1 MALHGAVGEFDP
13 TKEDWLTYSQRLK
26 FYFEAN
32 DVEDAA
38 KQRAILLSVAGPETF
53 RLLSSLVA
61 PLTVKDKTF
70 TELVDLLSGHYNP
83 KKSAAVH
90 RFKFN
95 SRVRNPNESVSK
107 YVSEL
112 KKLAVDC
119 AFGSAEAL
127 NQMLCD
133 RLLCG
138 INDARIQRRLLTEEN
153 LTYDKAFTICQSI
166 ELADQSTQALS
177 SEKPPPADIHRVPAK
192 KPSKLPTECYRCGG
206 AHSSSSC
213 RFKTADCRYCG
224 KKGHIARVCR
234 SRLRVKNRG
243 RGGKQQAGASN
254 PTNALSDDRADDA
267 AQPKGQQKPQSDLEY
282 SCFQLHER
290 KDSPIVVSI
299 TVQGKPMAMEVD
311 TGAALSVVSESTY
324 LSTWSKDERPPL
336 KPSQALLRTY
346 SGENLVVCGE
356 ITVSVQYKKQEKQ
369 LTLQVLKFNGPTL
382 LGRDWLKHIVLD
394 WKQLNTIR
402 QASQKRL
409 DQLLEEHTEVFK
421 DELGSLKDVKVHIHV
436 KPDAKPHFYKPRQV
450 PYSMRSKVE
459 AELQRLQDTGVIEP
473 VPYSDWAAPI
483 VPVLKRDNSVRI
495 CGDYRITLNREA
507 TPDVYPLPK
516 IEDLFANLSGGESFS
531 KLDLAHAYQQLHL
544 DEESKKYTTIN
555 TSRGLFQYNRLPF
568 GVSCAPAVFQKTME
582 TLLQGIPGVCSY
594 LDDILVTGKTE
605 TEHLDNLGAVL
616 RKLKSAGMRLKKE
629 KCHFM
634 MSEVEYLGH
643 KLSSKGLQPAD
654 DKVKAISQ
662 APSPINIS
670 QLKSFLGLV
679 SYYSKFLP
687 NTATTLAPL
696 YKLLH
701 KDTAWTWGREQQQAF
716 ELIKKQLIS
725 DPVLSHYSP
734 DQKLLLS
741 CDASSYGVG
750 AVLSH
755 LMEDGS
761 EKPIAFASRS
771 LSSAEKKYS
780 QLDKEG
786 LAIVFGAT
794 KFRQYLLGRHFTIF
808 SDHKPLMY
816 IFGDTTGIPSMAS
829 ARVQRW
835 ALTLSAYSFSI
846 SYRPGAELANADGL
860 SRLPLPDTPEDVPI
874 PADTVLLL
882 ECLNSSPVTA
892 SQIKSWSSQ
901 DPLISKVLSY
911 VLQGWPTVTEDT
923 LLPYSRRKDELSTQD
938 GCLLW
943 GNRVVIPPPGREKII
958 DILHN
963 THPGMTRIKAL
974 ARSYVWWPNMD
985 AELEEK
991 VRHCQEC
998 QHHQRLPARAPLHPW
1013 EWPERPWAR
1022 IHADFAGPFMG
1033 KQFLLMVDA
1042 HSKWLEVHIVPTTS
1056 SNAAISKMRTVFAAY
1071 GLPEILV
1078 TDNGSAFTST
1088 EFSEFTTRNGIRHV
1102 TSSPYHPST
1111 NGLVERAVQTF
1122 KQAMKKSSSP
1132 LDSRIANFLLT
1143 YRLTPHPSTGTS
1155 PAELLMSR
1163 RPRSLLD
1170 MVRPDISIRVR
1181 RAQEHQKFHHDQ
1193 HSRSRQFSVKQPVL
1207 VKNFGHGPKWLR
1219 GHITRCLGPLS
1230 YRVFLQDGRSVRRH
1244 VDHIQPHHKSSSDSN
1259 DQDTGD
1265 YLDIPLPTSDP
1276 TPSSVPTTPPPT
1288 RTPTS
1293 TTPAPSSV
1301 THPSTPPRRSKRNC
1315 GPPKRYAPYVWGG
1328 K

>member
-1 MALHGAVGEFDP
+1 MAALHGAIGAFEP
-13 TKEDWLTYSQRLK
+13 SKEDWITYSQRLK

-53 RLLSSLVA
+53 KLLSSLVA
-61 PLTVKDKTF
+61 PQTVKDKTF
-70 TELVDLLSGHYNP
+70 KELVDLLTGHYNP

-95 SRVRNPNESVSK
+95 SRVRQPNESVAT

-119 AFGSAEAL
+119 AFDSADVL

-177 SEKPPPADIHRVPAK
+177 SEKPVHADVHRVPAK
-192 KPSKLPTECYRCGG
+192 PKPSKQPTECYRCGG
-206 AHSSSSC
+206 THSSSSC

-234 SRLRVKNRG
+234 SRLRAKSRG
-243 RGGKQQAGASN
+243 RGGKQQADASQ
-254 PTNALSDDRADDA
+254 PTHAISDDRAVPA
-267 AQPKGQQKPQSDLEY
+267 ASPQEVPAKQQFNLEY
-282 SCFQLHER
+282 GCFQLHER
-290 KDSPIVVSI
+290 MDTPIVVSC
-299 TVQGKPMAMEVD
+299 TVQGKPLVMELD
-311 TGAALSVVSESTY
+311 TGAALSVISESTY
-324 LSTWSKDERPPL
+324 LTTWSKDERPPL

-369 LTLQVLKFNGPTL
+369 LTLQVLKSEGPTL

-394 WKQLNTIR
+394 WKSLKNIK
-402 QASQKRL
+402 QAAKNRL
-409 DQLLEEHTEVFK
+409 ELLLEENAEVFK

-436 KPDAKPHFYKPRQV
+436 KTDAQPHFCKPRQV

-495 CGDYRITLNREA
+495 CGDYKLTLNREA

-594 LDDILVTGKTE
+594 LDDILVTGNTE
-605 TEHLDNLGAVL
+605 AEHLDNLGSVL
-616 RKLKSAGMRLKKE
+616 RKLKSAGMRLKRE
-629 KCHFM
+629 KCYFM

-654 DKVKAISQ
+654 DKVRAISQ
-662 APSPINIS
+662 APAPTNIT

-701 KDTAWTWGREQQQAF
+701 KDITWTWGREQQQAF
-716 ELIKKQLIS
+716 ELVKKQLIS

-734 DQKLLLS
+734 DQKLLLP
-741 CDASSYGVG
+741 CDASPYGVG

-755 LMEDGS
+755 QMEDGS

-771 LSSAEKKYS
+771 LSAAEKKYS

-794 KFRQYLLGRHFTIF
+794 KFRQYLLGRHFTIY

-816 IFGDTTGIPSMAS
+816 IFGDNTGIPSMAS
-829 ARVQRW
+829 ARIQRW
-835 ALTLSAYSFSI
+835 ALTLSAYCFSI
-846 SYRPGAELANADGL
+846 SYRPGKELANADGL
-860 SRLPLPDTPEDVPI
+860 SRLPLPDTPEEVPI
-874 PADTVLLL
+874 PADTILLL

-892 SQIKSWSSQ
+892 SQVKNWSSQ
-901 DPLISKVLSY
+901 DPIISKVLSY

-923 LLPYSRRKDELSTQD
+923 LLPYSRRKNELSTQD

-943 GNRVVIPPPGREKII
+943 GNRVVIPPPAREKII
-958 DILHN
+958 DILHD

-985 AELEEK
+985 SALEEK

-998 QHHQRLPARAPLHPW
+998 QNHQRLPARAPLHPW

-1033 KQFLLMVDA
+1033 KQFLLMVDS

-1056 SNAAISKMRTVFAAY
+1056 SHAAISKMRTVFATH

-1078 TDNGSAFTST
+1078 TDNGSAFTCT

-1102 TSSPYHPST
+1102 TSSPST
-1111 NGLVERAVQTF
+1111 NGLVEHAVQTF
-1122 KQAMKKSSSP
+1122 KQAMK
-1132 LDSRIANFLLT
+1132 
-1143 YRLTPHPSTGTS
+1143 
-1155 PAELLMSR
+1155 
-1163 RPRSLLD
+1163 
-1170 MVRPDISIRVR
+1170 
-1181 RAQEHQKFHHDQ
+1181 
-1193 HSRSRQFSVKQPVL
+1193 
-1207 VKNFGHGPKWLR
+1207 
-1219 GHITRCLGPLS
+1219 
-1230 YRVFLQDGRSVRRH
+1230 
-1244 VDHIQPHHKSSSDSN
+1244 
-1259 DQDTGD
+1259 
-1265 YLDIPLPTSDP
+1265 
-1276 TPSSVPTTPPPT
+1276 
-1288 RTPTS
+1288 
-1293 TTPAPSSV
+1293 
-1301 THPSTPPRRSKRNC
+1301 
-1315 GPPKRYAPYVWGG
+1315 
-1328 K
+1328 